1 MTNHRFT
8 RSELLLGAGTATLA
22 GLAGCVDRAASPFIS
37 GATAGVSPLRI
48 GSPTVAVSDPTG
60 AAIQAAIDRLGPS
73 GGTIHLTANAP
84 YVIGNALVIA
94 KNNIKLVGRGPRV
107 TKLVAKSGAIL
118 TVPGHS
124 EEYLLLVQGATNT
137 SISELLV
144 DTVNQANSAGNP
156 RRGIGAW
163 DSTEV
168 KVTGVTCINNLGPNG
183 YNQGLSFNR
192 CTQLTV
198 DQCEVSQSRTGI
210 SVWKSTN
217 FRLSTSEVKGCQAEG
232 PNYPS
237 PNSAISIVSSSS
249 GVILSC
255 FLTGNAVNRGIFVSD
270 GASLQIATSKIYKT
284 LAFPTRPENDGIVI
298 ESSSG
303 PRITVDRCDIQQNS
317 GSGISASGSSNVT
330 ITECTIMNNGTSP
343 RFGSGVSV
351 NGGTKDI
358 HVTGNHISDRRG
370 VSNPGI
376 KAGDA
381 SSLDS
386 GGQVTNNTV
395 LGFGAGVALGA
406 NSTEFVVEKNDLRKN
421 TTCVTNDGTGNRV
434 TDNLC

>member
-1 MTNHRFT
+1 LYH
-8 RSELLLGAGTATLA
+8 
-22 GLAGCVDRAASPFIS
+22 
-37 GATAGVSPLRI
+37 
-48 GSPTVAVSDPTG
+48 
-60 AAIQAAIDRLGPS
+60 PS
-73 GGTIHLTANAP
+73 
-84 YVIGNALVIA
+84 
-94 KNNIKLVGRGPRV
+94 
-107 TKLVAKSGAIL
+107 
-118 TVPGHS
+118 
-124 EEYLLLVQGATNT
+124 
-137 SISELLV
+137 
-144 DTVNQANSAGNP
+144 
-156 RRGIGAW
+156 
-163 DSTEV
+163 
-168 KVTGVTCINNLGPNG
+168 
-183 YNQGLSFNR
+183 
-192 CTQLTV
+192 
-198 DQCEVSQSRTGI
+198 
-210 SVWKSTN
+210 
-217 FRLSTSEVKGCQAEG
+217 
-232 PNYPS
+232 
-237 PNSAISIVSSSS
+237 
-249 GVILSC
+249 
-255 FLTGNAVNRGIFVSD
+255 
-270 GASLQIATSKIYKT
+270 KT

-343 RFGSGVSV
+343 RGGSGVSV